1 MSNILTKTKVMK
13 QQIYQNGFWLL
24 SGLIIGALIMLAI
37 SSGNSRTEQ
46 TIKIEITGDS
56 VKKVSKTIPLN
67 EDNLRAELK
76 SRNVPH
82 AEIVLAQAKLETGNF
97 TSDLVDSH
105 QNIFGL
111 RKGKSYRKFSH
122 WTECVMAYSSLIS
135 SRYKGGSY
143 YAFLERIGYAED
155 PDYIKKLKAIA

>member
-1 MSNILTKTKVMK
+1 MK

-24 SGLIIGALIMLAI
+24 SGLMIGALVTLAV
-37 SSGNSRTEQ
+37 GNSRTEQ
-46 TIKIEITGDS
+46 TIKIEIIGDS
-56 VKKVSKTIPLN
+56 VKKVTRTIPLN
-67 EDNLRAELK
+67 EDNLRAELE
-76 SRNVPH
+76 SRNIPH
-82 AEIVLAQAKLETGNF
+82 ADIVLAQAKLETGNF
-97 TSDLVDSH
+97 TSDLVNTH

-122 WTECVMAYSSLIS
+122 WTECVVAYSSLIS

-155 PDYIKKLKAIA
+155 PDYIRKLKAIA